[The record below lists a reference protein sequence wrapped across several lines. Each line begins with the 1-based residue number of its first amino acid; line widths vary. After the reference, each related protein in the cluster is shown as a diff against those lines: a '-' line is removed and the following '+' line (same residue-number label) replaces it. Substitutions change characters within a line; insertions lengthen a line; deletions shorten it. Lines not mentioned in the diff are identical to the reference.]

1 MCLWVDVDEII
12 MEAQINEAE
21 QALWCS
27 DMNVSEIEK
36 IELFNDY
43 PRSYKMVF
51 YDKNEIKKTAMF
63 YPDGINGEGEDSG
76 APFEHSVLTIEG
88 KEV

>member
-1 MCLWVDVDEII
+1 MCVSRGCLER
-12 MEAQINEAE
+12 MEAQE
-21 QALWCS
+21 ALWWS
-27 DMNVSEIEK
+27 DIDVSEIEE

-43 PRSYKMVF
+43 PRSYKIVF
-51 YDKNEIKKTAMF
+51 YDENEIKKTAMF

-76 APFEHSVLTIEG
+76 APFEYSVLTIEG